1 MTASASHPASVPPAA
16 APDDDGG
23 ALSVCIPGLRDE
35 GPVRDFL
42 TFLGYERG
50 LSENTLAAY
59 GADLA
64 ALSDFL
70 RARKVAPEQ
79 AREEDLAAF
88 LDAEK
93 DHGVAEKTR
102 ARRLVAVKAFY
113 RYLRDE
119 GVVAADPAATL
130 EGARLSR
137 VLPRTLSREEVEA
150 LLASPDVSTPQGL
163 RDKALLE
170 TFYSTGLRASELA
183 NLTLD
188 AVSFPE
194 RIVRVVGKGNKER
207 VVPVGTAAL
216 DAIRAW
222 LERGRTRFVPKRGSR
237 ALFLS
242 KKGGALRREWIWTL
256 VKRYARLAGIRKDI
270 SPHTLRHSFAT
281 HLLAHGAD
289 LRAIQEMLGHASI
302 STTQIY
308 THVDVSHLKA
318 MYRACHPRA

>member
-1 MTASASHPASVPPAA
+1 MTPRDSTPGPDALPP
-16 APDDDGG
+16 DGG
-23 ALSVCIPGLRDE
+23 EGGAELFVRIPGLSEE

-64 ALSDFL
+64 ALGGFL
-70 RARKVAPEQ
+70 RSRKVSAVQ
-79 AREEDLAAF
+79 AGEEDLIAF
-88 LDAEK
+88 LEREK
-93 DHGVAEKTR
+93 DLGLAEKTR

-119 GVVAADPAATL
+119 GLVPADPAAAL

-137 VLPRTLSREEVEA
+137 VLPRTLSQEEVEA
-150 LLASPDVSTPQGL
+150 LLAAPDVSTPLGL

-170 TFYSTGLRASELA
+170 TFYSTGLRASELSR
-183 NLTLD
+183 LTLD
-188 AVSFPE
+188 AVSFQE
-194 RIVRVVGKGNKER
+194 RLVRVVGKGNKER
-207 VVPVGTAAL
+207 VVPIGEAAL
-216 DAIRAW
+216 SAIRAW
-222 LERGRTRFVPKRGSR
+222 LDGGRVKLVPKRGSR

-242 KKGGALRREWIWTL
+242 KKGGSLRREWIWTL
-256 VKRYARLAGIRKDI
+256 VQRYARAAGIRKAI

-289 LRAIQEMLGHASI
+289 LRAIQEMLGHADI
-302 STTQIY
+302 ATTQIY

>member
-1 MTASASHPASVPPAA
+1 MPSRQPVPAA
-16 APDDDGG
+16 SGETG
-23 ALSVCIPGLRDE
+23 ILFLRIPGLKEE

-42 TFLGYERG
+42 SYLGYERG

-64 ALSDFL
+64 ALADFL
-70 RARKVAPEQ
+70 RSRKTAPEK
-79 AREEDLAAF
+79 ATEDDLAAF
-88 LDAEK
+88 LDREK
-93 DHGVAEKTR
+93 DLGLAEKTR

-113 RYLRDE
+113 RYLRGE
-119 GVVAADPAATL
+119 GIIPSDPAANL

-137 VLPRTLSREEVEA
+137 VLPRTLSRDEVEA
-150 LLASPDVSTPQGL
+150 LLAAPDVSTPQGL

-183 NLTLD
+183 NLAID
-188 AVSFPE
+188 AVSFQE
-194 RIVRVVGKGNKER
+194 RLVRVVGKGNKER
-207 VVPVGTAAL
+207 VVPIGEAAL
-216 DAIRAW
+216 SAIRAW
-222 LERGRTRFVPKRGSR
+222 LENGRTRFVPKRGSR

-256 VKRYARLAGIRKDI
+256 VKRYARLAGIRKEI

-281 HLLAHGAD
+281 HLLEHGAD
-289 LRAIQEMLGHASI
+289 LRAIQEMLGHADI

-308 THVDVSHLKA
+308 THVDVGHLKT